1 MPCSQD
7 KVSGINSVF
16 ADRKAMGFTMTTNII
31 ITGFGGQGILF
42 AGKILAYTA
51 LVTGKKLS
59 WLPSY
64 GPEMRGGTAN
74 CHVIISDEPV
84 GSPIIITPDVLISMN
99 KPSLEKF
106 ENTVVSG
113 GTIIYDKTLIDREVS
128 RGDVT
133 VAAIEATG
141 RATEEGKPGMANMI
155 MLGALLKSTGIFTL
169 DEIKMGVQKTVPPSK
184 QHLIDTN
191 MAMIEE
197 GYNM

>member
-1 MPCSQD
+1 MEY
-7 KVSGINSVF
+7 I
-16 ADRKAMGFTMTTNII
+16 MTTNII

-74 CHVIISDEPV
+74 CHVIVSDEAV

-99 KPSLEKF
+99 KPSLDKF
-106 ENTVVSG
+106 EDAVREG
-113 GTIIYDKTLIDREVS
+113 GTILYDKTLIDRDVRRKDVKVS
-128 RGDVT
+128 AV
-133 VAAIEATG
+133 EATG
-141 RATEEGKPGMANMI
+141 KATAEGKPGMANMI
-155 MLGALLKSTGIFTL
+155 MLGALLKATGIFTL
-169 DEIKMGVQKTVPPSK
+169 DEIKMGVEKTVPATK
-184 QHLIDTN
+184 KNLIDVN

-197 GYNM
+197 GYNL

>member
-1 MPCSQD
+1 
-7 KVSGINSVF
+7 
-16 ADRKAMGFTMTTNII
+16 MGFTMTTNII

>member
-1 MPCSQD
+1 MIQ
-7 KVSGINSVF
+7 
-16 ADRKAMGFTMTTNII
+16 MTTNII

-51 LVTGKKLS
+51 LVMGKKLS

-106 ENTVVSG
+106 EGAVKEG
-113 GTIIYDKTLIDREVS
+113 GVILYDKSLIDR
-128 RGDVT
+128 DVERT
-133 VAAIEATG
+133 DVKTTAIEATG
-141 RATEEGKPGMANMI
+141 IATSEGKAGMANMI
-155 MLGALLKSTGIFTL
+155 MLGALLKATGIFTL
-169 DEIKMGVQKTVPPSK
+169 DEIRKGVEKTVPASK
-184 QHLIDTN
+184 QHLIDVN
-191 MAMIEE
+191 MAMIEK
-197 GYNM
+197 GYNEA